1 MRVLRKVAKLL
12 SSLLY
17 GFTLL
22 WPWPIRRWML
32 NAFFGYKI
40 DRTAKIGLSWIR
52 PRRLVVGKGS
62 YIGHLN
68 VVKGLDDLIIGEAV
82 VIGRMNWIT
91 AFPSGNSDHF
101 TEDPNRHPALIVE
114 DHAGI
119 TNRHI
124 IDCTSK
130 ITVGRMS
137 TVAGF
142 QSQFLTHSIDL
153 QESRQRSKEIVIG
166 EYTFVGT
173 GVIVFGGAILPPRST
188 TSPCCAR

>member
-91 AFPSGNSDHF
+91 AFPSGNNASASDCVR
-101 TEDPNRHPALIVE
+101 T
-114 DHAGI
+114 
-119 TNRHI
+119 T
-124 IDCTSK
+124 
-130 ITVGRMS
+130 
-137 TVAGF
+137 
-142 QSQFLTHSIDL
+142 
-153 QESRQRSKEIVIG
+153 
-166 EYTFVGT
+166 T
-173 GVIVFGGAILPPRST
+173 GV
-188 TSPCCAR
+188 